1 MPPFQGQLRRLAE
14 PYVFFPLVAVVL
26 LAIVWGTTADMIRV
40 ERAAAE
46 RAAISSDQELADT
59 YEAQVVRALREIDY
73 NLRLVKFAW
82 ERPGGRADL
91 AELRDKGLLLPDLLF
106 AVAVADADGRVVAST
121 RPAGARSLAGTDYF
135 VRAREAADAIAIGRP
150 RLDPAD
156 HEWKLDFSR
165 RLDARDGSFAGVVVI
180 SVAASYFVSGY
191 EPSRL
196 GNRGVLALLGVDG
209 IFRARQTGE
218 AFSTGARIDYDAVR
232 PKGEGDVLPA
242 LSVNAW
248 DGVKRYTSVR
258 PLFDFPAAVVVG
270 LSQEEQLAAVNQ
282 RARDY
287 LWRAAGGSAALSLL
301 LGGLGFLSWR
311 LSRTRLLANR
321 ALQEEIRVRR
331 LAERAL
337 NLRNRAIESSVNAI
351 VINDFAKPGYPIE
364 YVNPAFERITGYSA
378 AEAVGR
384 NTDFLLADD
393 AEQPALVEVRMAL
406 REQREGHAVLRNYRK
421 DGTPFWNDYTVAPVR
436 NEKGE
441 VTHYVGV
448 MNDVTEAKN
457 YEEQLAHQAN
467 FDTLTGLANRNLLR
481 DRLQQAI
488 VRARRDGSTLAVL
501 FLDLDHFKMVN
512 DSLGHT
518 VGDELL
524 RAVAGRLAAC
534 VRDSDTVAR
543 LGGDEFVVLLVTR
556 SGDGS
561 MEVDV
566 TALVRKLLARVAEPL
581 ALGDREVRPTASIG
595 VSTYPQDG
603 TDSEALLRN
612 ADAAMYRAKELG
624 RNGFQFFTADMHER
638 IRRRIELESSLRR
651 ALDRGEFELHYQPQV
666 GLKEGGIVGVE
677 ALLRWRHPER
687 GLIGPGQFI
696 GFAEESGLIVPIGA
710 WVLEQACAQNKAWQD
725 QGLPAI
731 PVAVNVSARQCEQ
744 ENLDVTVRD
753 ALARSGLAPEFLEL
767 EITESISMAH
777 PEQSVPLMTRLK
789 RTGVALSIDDFGT
802 GFSNLSYLKRFPID
816 RLKIDLSFVR
826 EITTDPGSLAIS
838 EAIITLSHSL
848 KLKVLAEGVETEEQL
863 ALLAARDCDQVQGF
877 FFSPAVPAAELATLL
892 RNDRR
897 IPHPLARA
905 PSRKESHANPTF
917 S

>member
-1 MPPFQGQLRRLAE
+1 MSPFQGQLRRLAE

-46 RAAISSDQELADT
+46 RAAISSDQEAADT

-82 ERPGGRADL
+82 ERAGGHVNL

-106 AVAVADADGRVVAST
+106 AVAVADADGRVVTST
-121 RPAGARSLAGTDYF
+121 RPTGAKSLAGDDYF
-135 VRAREAADAIAIGRP
+135 LRERQGDTIAIGRP
-150 RLDPAD
+150 RLDPASR
-156 HEWKLDFSR
+156 EWKLDFSR
-165 RLDARDGSFAGVVVI
+165 RLEARDGSFAGVVVI
-180 SVAASYFVSGY
+180 SVAATYFVSGY
-191 EPSRL
+191 EASRL
-196 GNRGVLALLGVDG
+196 GNRGVLALLGLDG
-209 IFRARQTGE
+209 VFRARQTGD
-218 AFSTGARIDYDAVR
+218 AFSTGAPADYDAIK
-232 PKGEGDVLPA
+232 PKGDGDVLPT

-270 LSQEEQLAAVNQ
+270 LSQEEQLAGVNQ

-287 LWRAAGGSAALSLL
+287 LWRAAGGSVALSLL

-311 LSRTRLLANR
+311 LSRTRLLANS

-351 VINDFAKPGYPIE
+351 VINDFAKPGFPIE

-378 AEAVGR
+378 AEAAGR

-393 AEQPALVEVRMAL
+393 VGQPALGEIRMAL
-406 REQREGHAVLRNYRK
+406 RDQREGHAVLRNYRK

-436 NEKGE
+436 NERGE

-488 VRARRDGSTLAVL
+488 VRARGDGSTLAVL

-524 RAVAGRLAAC
+524 GEVAGRLAAC
-534 VRDSDTVAR
+534 VRESDTVAR

-566 TALVRKLLARVAEPL
+566 TALVRNLLARVADPL
-581 ALGDREVRPTASIG
+581 ALGDRELRPTASIG

-603 TDSEALLRN
+603 TDVDTLLRN

-624 RNGFQFFTADMHER
+624 AG
-638 IRRRIELESSLRR
+638 SSSSR
-651 ALDRGEFELHYQPQV
+651 A
-666 GLKEGGIVGVE
+666 
-677 ALLRWRHPER
+677 
-687 GLIGPGQFI
+687 
-696 GFAEESGLIVPIGA
+696 SG
-710 WVLEQACAQNKAWQD
+710 
-725 QGLPAI
+725 
-731 PVAVNVSARQCEQ
+731 
-744 ENLDVTVRD
+744 
-753 ALARSGLAPEFLEL
+753 ARSSAG
-767 EITESISMAH
+767 SS
-777 PEQSVPLMTRLK
+777 S
-789 RTGVALSIDDFGT
+789 S
-802 GFSNLSYLKRFPID
+802 
-816 RLKIDLSFVR
+816 
-826 EITTDPGSLAIS
+826 TT
-838 EAIITLSHSL
+838 
-848 KLKVLAEGVETEEQL
+848 
-863 ALLAARDCDQVQGF
+863 
-877 FFSPAVPAAELATLL
+877 SP
-892 RNDRR
+892 RSG
-897 IPHPLARA
+897 
-905 PSRKESHANPTF
+905 SRKAASWASRRSCAGATR
-917 S
+917 SAA